1 MGKLEFE
8 AKSVKKLEGQTTLQ
22 ENQITLLK
30 IATWQKHRR
39 DAERERETGLRGW
52 GIETHFWE
60 TVREDF
66 LLSESD
72 KSERE

>member
-39 DAERERETGLRGW
+39 DAERERGLRGW